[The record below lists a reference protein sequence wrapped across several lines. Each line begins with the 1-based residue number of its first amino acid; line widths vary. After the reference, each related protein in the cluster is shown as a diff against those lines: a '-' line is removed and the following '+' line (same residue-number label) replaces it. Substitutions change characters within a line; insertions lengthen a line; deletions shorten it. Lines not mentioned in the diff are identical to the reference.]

1 MSNPSSFPEVRRLMN
16 QGGAFGAGEA
26 MLFAMRS
33 VFGSSRRK
41 LGRIGL
47 TLPQASLLSIVALHG
62 PLTPSDLARRSQVSR
77 QAMTSAVNALERR
90 GLVERLRSPTDR
102 RSLQIEVT
110 ARAERLFVAMV
121 PEMHE
126 LHHRIDALFTPEERA
141 TLVVL
146 LTRIGR
152 EFRPLETLDVPRCA
166 ICASTGAE
174 EGAS

>member
-1 MSNPSSFPEVRRLMN
+1 MSLPTSFPEVRRRMN
-16 QGGAFGAGEA
+16 RGGAFGAGEA

-33 VFGSSRRK
+33 VFGTSRRK

-47 TLPQASLLSIVALHG
+47 TLPQASLLSTVAVHG
-62 PLTPSDLARRSQVSR
+62 PLTPSELARRSQVSR

-110 ARAERLFVAMV
+110 PRAERLFVAMV

-126 LHHRIDALFTPEERA
+126 LHHRIDELFTAEERT

-146 LTRIGR
+146 LTRIAQ
-152 EFRPLETLDVPRCA
+152 EFRPPETLDVPRCA
-166 ICASTGAE
+166 ICASSGAGG
-174 EGAS
+174 GAR

>member
-1 MSNPSSFPEVRRLMN
+1 MN
-16 QGGAFGAGEA
+16 RGGEFGAGEA

-33 VFGSSRRK
+33 VFGTSRRK

-62 PLTPSDLARRSQVSR
+62 PLTPSELARRSQVSR

-90 GLVERLRSPTDR
+90 GLVDRLRSSTDR
-102 RSLQIEVT
+102 RSLRIEVT
-110 ARAERLFVAMV
+110 PRAERLFVAMV

-126 LHHRIDALFTPEERA
+126 LHHRIDQLFTAEERA
-141 TLVVL
+141 TLVAL

-152 EFRPLETLDVPRCA
+152 EFRPSESLEVPRCA
-166 ICASTGAE
+166 ICASADPRGGA
-174 EGAS
+174 G